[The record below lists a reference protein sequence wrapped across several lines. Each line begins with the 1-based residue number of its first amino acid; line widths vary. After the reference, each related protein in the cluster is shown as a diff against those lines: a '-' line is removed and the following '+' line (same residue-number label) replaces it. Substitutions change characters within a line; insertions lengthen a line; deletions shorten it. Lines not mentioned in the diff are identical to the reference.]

1 MVMVI
6 DASVAVKWFNTRGED
21 NVEIALK
28 IQAEKT
34 ENIIEIIVP
43 SLFFMEIVNA
53 FLTKSFFGLQDI
65 ILIEE
70 SLNKMNLTVT
80 AIDHLVLKNSID
92 IAYENSLTLYDSIY
106 IETARANN
114 AVLLTEDKK
123 ILSAGKR
130 YGFIRSLAEYKS

>member
-1 MVMVI
+1 
-6 DASVAVKWFNTRGED
+6 
-21 NVEIALK
+21 
-28 IQAEKT
+28 
-34 ENIIEIIVP
+34 
-43 SLFFMEIVNA
+43 MEIVNA